1 MPTDDVENEIDCDAL
16 DTVNDWS
23 TLVAA
28 LYRVSPACEAR
39 IEHVPGK
46 SMVTVV
52 PFVPLVVQTVV
63 VWLANETDKLA
74 PLVVPL
80 MVNGVRLYA

>member
-1 MPTDDVENEIDCDAL
+1 MENEIDCDAL

-28 LYRVSPACEAR
+28 LYRVSPACDAR

-52 PFVPLVVQTVV
+52 PFVPPVVQTVV
-63 VWLANETDKLA
+63 VWLANETDRPA
-74 PLVVPL
+74 PLVVAL
-80 MVNGVRLYA
+80 MVSGVLLNA